1 MLISALFASSPHI
14 MSETTET
21 TTVKQEE
28 VDDSLD
34 KKTLFVRAIPKEAT
48 TAELLEYFSQFVPV
62 KHAVVV
68 TDDEKQSR
76 GFGFVSFTMEDDTLT
91 ALVESKKVKFQNR
104 FLRVDIAKRR
114 DRKGKDSTEPREKEE
129 AAPIEKRRS
138 RLIIRNLPWS
148 CKDAE
153 KLKKL
158 FLKYGGVHDAYIP
171 TKKGGLMKG
180 FAFVVMKKKAA
191 AERAVKES
199 VGLKIDGREVAV
211 DLAIEKSKWEQVRE
225 EDKSTA
231 REREVKEESEED
243 VEVKEEEDSEVDS
256 ENEDDSEFDEL
267 NGDKVKE
274 EDDMDEDDDEEEEEE
289 EEEEKE
295 KQNRQDAYSVF
306 VRNIPY
312 DADKESLTTHF
323 NQFGPVKYALPVI
336 DKVTGLARG
345 SAFVAFK
352 NEDSYNACLLNAPS
366 VSSTSM
372 LISDDV
378 LPEYVYQGRILSIV
392 STVDRSSASRLAER
406 NQNKRKEVYG
416 KEEGDKDRRNLFLL
430 NEGRVTQNSKLAEV
444 MSKTDMEVREKSYK
458 MRVQQ
463 LNKNPTLHLS
473 LTRLAIRNLPR
484 AMTSKALKALGRKAV
499 VLFATEV
506 KEQKRHPLSKEEI
519 SRSTKAKH
527 EFEEDVKNVEE
538 EEKKKKTKHTGVVKQ
553 AKVIMEIKGT
563 GEAGRSRGY
572 GFLEFRDHK
581 SALMGLRWLNAHE
594 VTTEEVM
601 AGLNEEEKKVASL
614 EGLTKRRL
622 IVEFAIENAQVV
634 KRRKDK
640 VFIARN
646 NKRKRDEGDAGEE
659 KDDDA
664 QPSKKQKKGKKGKK
678 GNMNKGPKP
687 PKEDKEE
694 KKENNKSGLSAEVK
708 QIIGK
713 KRKNRKGKN

>member
-1 MLISALFASSPHI
+1 M
-14 MSETTET
+14 TEPLED
-21 TTVKQEE
+21 TTVRSEE
-28 VDDSLD
+28 NDDHLD

-48 TAELLEYFSQFVPV
+48 SEDISEYFSQFVPV

-91 ALVESKKVKFQNR
+91 ALVESKKVKFRDR

-114 DRKGKDSTEPREKEE
+114 DRKGKEGAEPRQKEDH
-129 AAPIEKRRS
+129 ALLMEKRKA

-148 CKDAE
+148 CKSAE
-153 KLKKL
+153 TLKKL
-158 FLKYGGVHDAYIP
+158 FLKYGAVHDAYIP
-171 TKKGGLMKG
+171 MKKGGLMKG

-211 DLAIEKSKWEQVRE
+211 DLALEKSKWEQVRE
-225 EDKSTA
+225 VEEDVKSTG
-231 REREVKEESEED
+231 RERESGNELIKEEDDTEI
-243 VEVKEEEDSEVDS
+243 KEEENSEVDS
-256 ENEDDSEFDEL
+256 ESGDDDEEFDEL

-274 EDDMDEDDDEEEEEE
+274 EVDDMVEDEEEEEE
-289 EEEEKE
+289 DEDKE
-295 KQNRQDAYSVF
+295 KQNKQEAFSIF

-312 DADKESLTTHF
+312 DADKDSLKTHF
-323 NQFGPVKYALPVI
+323 SQFGPVKYALPVI
-336 DKVTGLARG
+336 DKVTGLAKG

-352 NEDSYNACLLNAPS
+352 TEEGYTSCLLNAPS
-366 VSSTSM
+366 VSTTSM

-378 LPEYVYQGRILSIV
+378 LPKYVYQGRILSIV
-392 STVDRSSASRLAER
+392 STVDRSSASKLAER
-406 NQNKRKEVYG
+406 NLLKRKELYG
-416 KEEGDKDRRNLFLL
+416 KEVGDKDRRNLFLL
-430 NEGRVTQNSKLAEV
+430 NEGRITQHSKLAEII
-444 MSKTDMEVREKSYK
+444 SKTDMEVREKSYK
-458 MRVQQ
+458 LRVQQ

-499 VLFATEV
+499 VEFATEV
-506 KEQKRHPLSKEEI
+506 KDGKRQPLSKEEI

-527 EFEEDVKNVEE
+527 EFEEDIKVTEDA
-538 EEKKKKTKHTGVVKQ
+538 EKKKKKGKHSGVVKQ

-594 VTTEEVM
+594 VTNEEIM
-601 AGLNEEEKKVASL
+601 AGLDEEEQKIASL
-614 EGLTKRRL
+614 EGITKRRL

-646 NKRKRDEGDAGEE
+646 NKRKREEGEE
-659 KDDDA
+659 EDIE
-664 QPSKKQKKGKKGKK
+664 QNEEGPSSKKQKKGKKGKK
-678 GNMNKGPKP
+678 GNMNKGPKSTRSGET
-687 PKEDKEE
+687 KEDE
-694 KKENNKSGLSAEVK
+694 KKSNNKSGLPEDVK

-713 KRKNRKGKN
+713 KRKLRKWKK